1 MQCIFSRNTFNVFYS
16 TLEVMVSLSESDH
29 QLILQIQDNGIGF
42 DPATVEQGLHVG
54 LHSMCTRISRIG
66 GQFEIDSEPG
76 HTTIQVILPLTESK
90 QMTAMD

>member
-29 QLILQIQDNGIGF
+29 KLILQIQDNGIGF
-42 DPATVEQGLHVG
+42 DPATVEQGRYVG

-66 GQFEIDSEPG
+66 GEFKIDS
-76 HTTIQVILPLTESK
+76 
-90 QMTAMD
+90 